1 MIKVAVMLLSIIA
14 ILCML
19 YPIRPGYRNKERFYS
34 GNKIRA
40 PDPPSGSDQ
49 ETQKIFRN
57 LISTQNQLDEDSKYD
72 TISPEQE
79 DL

>member
-19 YPIRPGYRNKERFYS
+19 YPIRPGYRTKERFYA
-34 GNKIRA
+34 GDKIHA
-40 PDPPSGSDQ
+40 PEPPSGSDQ

-57 LISTQNQLDEDSKYD
+57 LVSTQNQLDEDSKYD
-72 TISPEQE
+72 TVSPEQE